1 MKEYEMFIE
10 LLMRVLFR
18 TFRILRKYEH
28 NTGRNIRK
36 GKRLRLGT
44 LQAEDYQNGGGAGN
58 SPPLPRP

>member
-18 TFRILRKYEH
+18 TFRKYEH

-44 LQAEDYQNGGGAGN
+44 LPREDYQNGG
-58 SPPLPRP
+58 